1 MPSYLGFPVAH
12 TRCGCGSW
20 AWASFQGKCLCW
32 VWLVHLWYGAYP
44 GLHCCSVGMCRPR
57 HRITSLSILPLFLC
71 FQTCSVS
78 FNGAMIILFV
88 SIDLNIIN
96 TLLIRLWL
104 WVRKCPRV
112 SVMKIWGVYS
122 VWVHTEA
129 SFIPYHRFPPNPFFD
144 CLCISSSL
152 SFFPSGK
159 PLNKTFPRLSFAS
172 RVCCWRPTAIF
183 FKQQQGHPIPF
194 IITLGLSLLIL
205 VHGERKQTKKKASPG
220 SLTWDS

>member
-1 MPSYLGFPVAH
+1 MEQWS
-12 TRCGCGSW
+12 
-20 AWASFQGKCLCW
+20 SF
-32 VWLVHLWYGAYP
+32 
-44 GLHCCSVGMCRPR
+44 
-57 HRITSLSILPLFLC
+57 
-71 FQTCSVS
+71 
-78 FNGAMIILFV
+78 FV

-104 WVRKCPRV
+104 WVRKYPRV
-112 SVMKIWGVYS
+112 IVMKIWGVYS

-172 RVCCWRPTAIF
+172 RVCCWRPTVIF

-205 VHGERKQTKKKASPG
+205 VHGERKQTKKKPRREAWLEIHRIRSVSSAVYNPDMQ
-220 SLTWDS
+220 SAK